1 MARLAAAIGRGDVRL
16 IADELSVERGG
27 RLVLAGVGLSLEAGE
42 ALALTGPNGA
52 GKSTL
57 LRALAGLL
65 PLSGG
70 AIRVQGSDPDAAPGE
85 AMHLV
90 GHADGVKA
98 ALTCAENAE
107 FWADFLG
114 GDSGAVSAA
123 LEAVGLAHAAGLPAA
138 VLSAGQRRRLAM
150 ARLIVA
156 RRDIW
161 LLDEP
166 ATALDTDGLARL
178 AGLVEI
184 HRASGGIVV
193 AATHADLGW
202 PDVKRMVLGSA
213 V

>member
-1 MARLAAAIGRGDVRL
+1 MQLTADNLA
-16 IADELSVERGG
+16 VERGG
-27 RLVLAGVGLSLEAGE
+27 RRVLSGAALKVGPGE
-42 ALALTGPNGA
+42 ALVIAGPNGA

-65 PLSGG
+65 PLVEGTVSVDGG
-70 AIRVQGSDPDAAPGE
+70 DGERTAAE
-85 AMHLV
+85 QMHFL

-98 ALTCAENAE
+98 ALTARENVA

-114 GDSGAVSAA
+114 GDSTASDTA
-123 LEAVGLAHAAGLPAA
+123 LEAVGLAHAGELPAGT
-138 VLSAGQRRRLAM
+138 LSAGQKRRLSL
-150 ARLIVA
+150 ARLAVA

-178 AGLVEI
+178 ASLVEV
-184 HRASGGIVV
+184 HRAAGGLVV
-193 AATHADLGW
+193 AATHSDLGW
-202 PDVKRMVLGSA
+202 PRTRHMVLGRA

>member
-1 MARLAAAIGRGDVRL
+1 MHLRARDLA
-16 IADELSVERGG
+16 VERGG
-27 RLVLAGVGLSLEAGE
+27 RRIFENISLALGPGE
-42 ALALTGPNGA
+42 ALTLLGPNGA

-65 PLSGG
+65 PVSGE
-70 AIRVQGSDPDAAPGE
+70 IRVDGLDAEQEPGE

-98 ALTCAENAE
+98 ALTCAENAA

-114 GDSGAVSAA
+114 GDSAAVPAA
-123 LEAVGLAHAAGLPAA
+123 LEAVGLGHAVHLPAG
-138 VLSAGQRRRLAM
+138 VLSAGQKRRLGL

-184 HRASGGIVV
+184 HRAAGGMVI

-202 PDVKRMVLGSA
+202 PDLKRMVLGSA

>member
-1 MARLAAAIGRGDVRL
+1 MRL
-16 IADELSVERGG
+16 IADNLAVERGG
-27 RLVLAGVGLSLEAGE
+27 RRVLDGATVRLGAGE
-42 ALALTGPNGA
+42 ALVVTGPNGA

-65 PLSGG
+65 SLAEGTVSVEGG
-70 AIRVQGSDPDAAPGE
+70 DGE
-85 AMHLV
+85 RALAEHLHFL

-98 ALTCAENAE
+98 ALTARENIV

-114 GDSGAVSAA
+114 GDSGATETA
-123 LEAVGLAHAAGLPAA
+123 LEAVGLGHAVDLPAGT
-138 VLSAGQRRRLAM
+138 LSAGQKRRLSL
-150 ARLIVA
+150 ARLAVA
-156 RRDIW
+156 KRDIW

-178 AGLVEI
+178 ASLVDI
-184 HRASGGIVV
+184 HRAAGGLVV

-202 PDVKRMVLGSA
+202 PKTKRMVLGRA